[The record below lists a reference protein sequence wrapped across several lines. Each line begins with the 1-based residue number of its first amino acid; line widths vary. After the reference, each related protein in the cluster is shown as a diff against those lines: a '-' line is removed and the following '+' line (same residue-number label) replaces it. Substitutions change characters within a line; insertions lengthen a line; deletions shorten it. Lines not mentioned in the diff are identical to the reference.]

1 MIFICSRLIYD
12 SQNQSS
18 RIERIDFLQEALAP
32 GGNQLDVLMAV
43 ASNDRNSSGGSDE
56 DLGERKMEFDYKIQI
71 KERHLIFNFQV
82 LSLLNNE

>member
-1 MIFICSRLIYD
+1 MIYD

-18 RIERIDFLQEALAP
+18 RIERIDFSQEVLAP
-32 GGNQLDVLMAV
+32 GGNQLDVLVAV

-56 DLGERKMEFDYKIQI
+56 DLSERKMEFDYKIQI

>member
-1 MIFICSRLIYD
+1 MIYD

-18 RIERIDFLQEALAP
+18 RIERIDFLQEAL
-32 GGNQLDVLMAV
+32 GGNQLDVLVAV

-71 KERHLIFNFQV
+71 KERRLIFNFQV